1 MSAARAPGMASAGPA
16 RSGGDAA
23 GLVWIFGYGS
33 LMWRP
38 DFPFRRSA
46 PARLE
51 GWHRALCIRSE
62 HWRGTPER
70 PGCVLGLAPGGSCV
84 GRAFAIAPE
93 EEALILEAV
102 DRRENVRGYLYER
115 RRVPITL
122 LDTGALVPA
131 WTYLARTEDPRFER
145 DLPRAELL
153 ARLRTAEGLGG
164 SNLDY
169 LRETVAHLRELG
181 IREPE
186 LEALLAEALAEP
198 ADRPRA

>member
-1 MSAARAPGMASAGPA
+1 MSSTGP
-16 RSGGDAA
+16 
-23 GLVWIFGYGS
+23 VWIFGYGS
-33 LMWRP
+33 LMWKP
-38 DFPFRRSA
+38 GFDFLRSV

-84 GRAFAIAPE
+84 GRAFAVDPGAAP
-93 EEALILEAV
+93 AILEAL
-102 DRRENVRGYLYER
+102 DARENVRGYLYER
-115 RRVPITL
+115 RKVPVAL
-122 LDTGALVPA
+122 LDGSATVEA

-145 DLPRAELL
+145 DLSREELL
-153 ARLRTAEGLGG
+153 RRLREARGLGG

-169 LRETVAHLRELG
+169 LRETVAHLAELG

-186 LEALLAEALAEP
+186 LEALLEEA
-198 ADRPRA
+198 RG

>member
-1 MSAARAPGMASAGPA
+1 MSGPDPRAEPGSSA
-16 RSGGDAA
+16 DA

-38 DFPFRRSA
+38 DFRFERSA

-70 PGCVLGLAPGGSCV
+70 PGCVLGLAPGGACV
-84 GRAFAIAPE
+84 GRAFAIAAA
-93 EEALILEAV
+93 EEAAIVAALDA
-102 DRRENVRGYLYER
+102 RENVRGYLYER
-115 RRVPITL
+115 RLLPVTL
-122 LDTGALVPA
+122 LDTGEVVPA

-145 DLPRAELL
+145 DLPRAELVR
-153 ARLRTAEGLGG
+153 RLRTAHGRGG

-169 LRETVAHLRELG
+169 LRETVAHLAELG
-181 IREPE
+181 IREGE
-186 LEALLAEALAEP
+186 LESLLAEALGELSPSPP
-198 ADRPRA
+198 AR

>member
-1 MSAARAPGMASAGPA
+1 MSAPDPRSEPDRRADG
-16 RSGGDAA
+16 

-38 DFPFRRSA
+38 DFRFERSA

-84 GRAFAIAPE
+84 GRAFAIAAA
-93 EEALILEAV
+93 EEAAILAAL
-102 DRRENVRGYLYER
+102 DARENVRGYLYER
-115 RRVPITL
+115 RRLPITR
-122 LDTGALVPA
+122 LDTGTVVPA

-145 DLPRAELL
+145 DLARAELVR
-153 ARLRTAEGLGG
+153 RLRTAHGRGG

-169 LRETVAHLRELG
+169 LRETVAHLAELG
-181 IREPE
+181 IREGE
-186 LEALLAEALAEP
+186 LESLLAEALGEP
-198 ADRPRA
+198 SPSPPAR

>member
-1 MSAARAPGMASAGPA
+1 MSEAPAPGAPAVGPA
-16 RSGGDAA
+16 GRGGDAA

-46 PARLE
+46 PARLD

-70 PGCVLGLAPGGSCV
+70 PGCVLGLAAGGSCV
-84 GRAFAIAPE
+84 GRAFAIAAE
-93 EEALILEAV
+93 EEAAILEAV

-115 RRVPITL
+115 RRVPVTL
-122 LDTGALVPA
+122 LDTGEVVPA

-153 ARLRTAEGLGG
+153 HRLRGAQGLGG
-164 SNLDY
+164 TNLDY

-186 LEALLAEALAEP
+186 LEALLAEALAQP
-198 ADRPRA
+198 ADRSQA